1 MATTT
6 VNLDNINHI
15 ITIEAEIQ
23 KVLGK
28 LARVREREDK
38 LNNGVEVEEIEQ
50 EIVKLTDQL
59 ASLMIAQKV
68 QQSLDRDEIKEEGLK
83 LAKSYPKKMKSQGP
97 REVKVRFS
105 RGEAVAIK
113 TGYYSQAGKK
123 RGKKK
128 RAGLY
133 PGLILLGIHERC
145 SPALVSEVSKL
156 SVALSSFEEVEQVL
170 ADRGFEIDDKTI
182 QAITMSFAQRV
193 RMAQKADEEGSFA
206 ETVEGR
212 RVVIS
217 TDGGRVRIRKYKPG
231 RKTKKGRRRFKAEWR
246 EPKLLIIY
254 TVDETGKRERTFMP
268 IIDGTL
274 KGPNAVFG
282 LIKYYLAK
290 LDLDQADKI
299 LFVADG
305 ARWIWHRVQSL
316 MSSLGIQQWYELVDF
331 YHVVEHLGKIA
342 ALQKGWST
350 SQRKRWCNKH
360 RRLLLKGQVE
370 QVIAAIRRLCP
381 KKCPKELRRELNY
394 FIRNRR
400 RMAYTTISQMGLPI
414 GSGAMESAIRR
425 VINLR
430 LKGAS
435 IYWLEETAEAMIR
448 LRSFFKAGRWNLL
461 EKLVFSVPLT
471 NFV

>member
-1 MATTT
+1 MT
-6 VNLDNINHI
+6 VNPESANHGP
-15 ITIEAEIQ
+15 TIEAEIQ
-23 KVLGK
+23 EILRE
-28 LARVREREDK
+28 LERVRDREDS
-38 LNNGVEVEEIEQ
+38 LTNGLEVEEIEQ
-50 EIVKLTDQL
+50 EIVKLTDKL
-59 ASLMIAQKV
+59 ASLMMARKV
-68 QQSLDRDEIKEEGLK
+68 QQSLDRVEMKEERLK
-83 LAKSYPKKMKSQGP
+83 LVKSYPKKLKGQGP
-97 REVKVRFS
+97 REVEIRFS
-105 RGEAVAIK
+105 RGEAVPIK
-113 TGYYSQAGKK
+113 TSYYSQAGKK

-128 RAGLY
+128 RPGLY
-133 PGLILLGIHERC
+133 PGLILLGIYERC
-145 SPALVSEVSKL
+145 SPALISEVSKL

-170 ADRGFEIDDKTI
+170 RDRGFEIDDKTI
-182 QAITMSFAQRV
+182 RAIAMSFAQRV
-193 RMAQKADEEGSFA
+193 KMAQSADEAGGFE

-217 TDGGRVRIRKYKPG
+217 TDGGRVRIRQYKRG

-254 TVDETGKRERTFMP
+254 TVDETGKREQSFLP

-274 KGPNAVFG
+274 KGPDAVFG
-282 LIKYYLAK
+282 LIKYYLTK
-290 LDLDQADKI
+290 LGLDQADKI

-305 ARWIWHRVQSL
+305 ARWIWHRVQTL
-316 MSSLGIQQWYELVDF
+316 MSSLGIPQWYELVDF

-342 ALQKGWST
+342 TLQKDWRT
-350 SQRKRWCNKH
+350 TQRKRWRNKY

-370 QVIAAIRRLCP
+370 QVIAAILRLCP
-381 KKCPKELRRELNY
+381 KKCSPELRRELNY
-394 FIRNRR
+394 FVRNRR
-400 RMAYTTISQMGLPI
+400 RMAYTKISQMGLPI

-461 EKLVFSVPLT
+461 KKLVFSVPLL

>member
-1 MATTT
+1 MT
-6 VNLDNINHI
+6 VNLEDANHVTSIEAKIQETLTELEEISERKDNITNG
-15 ITIEAEIQ
+15 IELEA
-23 KVLGK
+23 
-28 LARVREREDK
+28 
-38 LNNGVEVEEIEQ
+38 IEQ

-59 ASLMIAQKV
+59 ASLMIGKKV
-68 QQSLDRDEIKEEGLK
+68 QQSLDTVEIKEEGLK
-83 LAKSYPKKMKSQGP
+83 LAKSYPKKLKSQGP
-97 REVKVRFS
+97 REIKIRFS

-128 RAGLY
+128 RPGLY
-133 PGLILLGIHERC
+133 PGLILLGIHARC
-145 SPALVSEVSKL
+145 SPALIAEVSKL
-156 SVALSSFEEVEQVL
+156 SAALSSFEEVEQVL

-182 QAITMSFAQRV
+182 RAIAMSFAQRV
-193 RMAQKADEEGSFA
+193 KMAQNADEEGSFV
-206 ETVEGR
+206 ETLEGR

-217 TDGGRVRIRKYKPG
+217 TDGGRVRIRKYKRG

-254 TVDETGKRERTFMP
+254 TVDETGKRERAFIP

-274 KGPNAVFG
+274 KGPDAVFA
-282 LIKYYLAK
+282 LLKYYLNK
-290 LDLDQADKI
+290 LGLEQADKI

-305 ARWIWHRVQSL
+305 ARWIWLRVQPL
-316 MSSLGIQQWYELVDF
+316 MTALGIQQWYELVDF

-342 ALQKGWST
+342 SLQKGWSV

-360 RRLLLKGQVE
+360 RRLLLKGKTE
-370 QVIAAIRRLCP
+370 QVISAIRKLCP
-381 KKCPKELRRELNY
+381 QQCPKDLKRELNY
-394 FIRNRR
+394 FVRNRQ
-400 RMAYTTISQMGLPI
+400 RMAYSTISHMGLPI

-435 IYWLEETAEAMIR
+435 IYWLEKTAEAMIR
-448 LRSFFKAGRWNLL
+448 LRSFFKAGRWNMLK
-461 EKLVFSVPLT
+461 KLVFSVPLT
-471 NFV
+471 DFV